1 MREDEAPEVQEQEA
15 PGGGQPEGIYLSGP
29 SDMSLMQRIVDESNP
44 HAHIINL
51 LSQMP
56 GTEEQE
62 EEKQPSPPL
71 RESRT
76 ESEKS

>member
-1 MREDEAPEVQEQEA
+1 M
-15 PGGGQPEGIYLSGP
+15 
-29 SDMSLMQRIVDESNP
+29 SDLSLMQRNVDESNP

-62 EEKQPSPPL
+62 EE
-71 RESRT
+71 
-76 ESEKS
+76 

>member
-1 MREDEAPEVQEQEA
+1 M
-15 PGGGQPEGIYLSGP
+15 
-29 SDMSLMQRIVDESNP
+29 SDLSLMQRNVDESNP

-56 GTEEQE
+56 RTEEQE